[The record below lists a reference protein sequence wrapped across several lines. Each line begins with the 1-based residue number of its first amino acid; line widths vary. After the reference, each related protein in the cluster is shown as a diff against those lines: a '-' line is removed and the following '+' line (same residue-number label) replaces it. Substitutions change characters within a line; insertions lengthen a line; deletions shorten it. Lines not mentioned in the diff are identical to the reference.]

1 MVPRPVHRNRIP
13 ALIDPVTD
21 RAPRPQT
28 FHFCELSA
36 DMTRRLSSSTPLFTA
51 LLIALF
57 ATACDFQAVED
68 AFDEFQI
75 VIGLE
80 PIASPVAGVVYNINS
95 GEPIRATLTFGGAG
109 ASSLIDAYSDPLP
122 SQLDVEGGALTFGV
136 SNAVRPSSSSPFTFT
151 VTAEAQGFYS
161 QTRTVTATE
170 VGGIDFEVPMVPEV
184 NANSRIAGTSS
195 AQDSRVQ
202 ANENGSVQ
210 QTVVIQTQVNA
221 ESQATA
227 SATVSAGAVALSS
240 TGQPLTGQLQTQIRA
255 YDPGQGSTSL
265 PQGATMSGAGSNQAV
280 IGGIFFSMTDA
291 NGQSAASFTGSGSG
305 KAVAGKSGACEQA
318 GGFLELTISIT
329 DPAVIAAVQSLGS
342 VNAEIWGYTPADGA
356 NNQLG
361 STPLTLNGAAV
372 EGTVCAGG
380 TLANV
385 DLNNLGDVAQGAFF
399 TLVLPPSVGTTS
411 PLNLSLTIANPSGA
425 SIPGSIT
432 LQGPGMYANR
442 SLSFPGS
449 TKTRTLAEWLGVS
462 GDYFIVNGGSYS
474 IIVQP
479 DGGSP
484 ETASISDPSSGSTTI
499 NLSAAAAT
507 ITYTVEASF
516 TCPAGTT
523 FDVAV
528 DDSSLDGVS
537 VFYRHLPDGS
547 PKVIPNDEN
556 VIKDTDQSTYI
567 RVEAQLSGIPGE
579 QYEFTGVLDNS
590 QAVVETTAPAQA
602 NWTITLDS
610 DDVGVGCN

>member
-1 MVPRPVHRNRIP
+1 
-13 ALIDPVTD
+13 
-21 RAPRPQT
+21 
-28 FHFCELSA
+28 
-36 DMTRRLSSSTPLFTA
+36 MTRRFSFPAPLFAA

-57 ATACDFQAVED
+57 ATACDFQAAED

-75 VIGLE
+75 VIGLD
-80 PIASPVAGVVYNINS
+80 PIDSPVAGVVYNLNS
-95 GEPIRATLTFGGAG
+95 GQPIRATLTFGGAG

-122 SQLDVEGGALTFGV
+122 TEMDVEGGALTFGV
-136 SNAVRPSSSSPFTFT
+136 SNAIKPSASSPFTFT
-151 VTAEAQGFYS
+151 VTAEAPGYYS

-184 NANSRIAGTSS
+184 DPNARIAGTSS

-210 QTVVIQTQVNA
+210 QTISIQTQVNPEA
-221 ESQATA
+221 QATA
-227 SATVSAGAVALSS
+227 TATVSAGSVALSS
-240 TGQPLTGQLQTQIRA
+240 TGQPLTGQLQTQVRA

-265 PQGATMSGAGSNQAV
+265 PQGATMNGAGSNQAV
-280 IGGIFFSMTDA
+280 LGGIFFLMTDA
-291 NGQSAASFTGSGSG
+291 SGQVAATFGSSGSG
-305 KAVAGKSGACEQA
+305 KNGFAKSGACEQA
-318 GGFLELTISIT
+318 GGFIELTISIT
-329 DPAVIAAVQSLGS
+329 DPAVLSAVQTLGS
-342 VNAEIWGYTPADGA
+342 VTAEIWGYTPADGA

-361 STPLTLNGAAV
+361 STPLTVNGAVV

-380 TLANV
+380 SLANV

-399 TLVLPPSVGTTS
+399 TLVMPPSVGSTAS
-411 PLNLSLTIANPSGA
+411 LDFSLTIVNPSTA
-425 SIPGSIT
+425 SFPGSIT
-432 LQGPGMYANR
+432 VQGPGMYANR

-449 TKTRTLAEWLGVS
+449 TKTRTLADWLGVS

-474 IIVQP
+474 VTVQP

-484 ETASISDPSSGSTTI
+484 ETTSISDPSSGSTTI

-507 ITYTVEASF
+507 ITYAVEASF
-516 TCPAGTT
+516 TCPVGTT

-528 DDSSLDGVS
+528 DDTSLDGVS
-537 VFYRHLPDGS
+537 VFYRRLPSGS

-556 VIKDTDQSTYI
+556 VVKDTDQSTYI
-567 RVEAQLSGIPGE
+567 RVQAQLTGIPGS

-590 QAVVETTAPAQA
+590 QAVVQTTAPAQA
-602 NWTITLDS
+602 NWSITLDS
-610 DDVGVGCN
+610 DDVGINCGN